1 MSLEEL
7 VVELARSF
15 KEDPRNKV
23 LVQEQLLLASVAE
36 ETGNDISAEKLRTI
50 ISAFQAGE
58 LDEESEALYDG
69 AVYACGMAA
78 RHCFNDDP
86 EDDIDYI
93 IDWLEQEDGS
103 YVAEVRQN

>member
-1 MSLEEL
+1 MSLEEFI
-7 VVELARSF
+7 VELAKPF

-23 LVQEQLLLASVAE
+23 LVREQLLLASVAE
-36 ETGNDISAEKLRTI
+36 ESGNDISADKLRTI
-50 ISAFQAGE
+50 ISAFLTGE
-58 LDEESEALYDG
+58 LDEESEALYDS

-86 EDDIDYI
+86 EDDADYI

-103 YVAEVRQN
+103 YVAEVRPC